1 MSVLIPAFSKVSLTL
16 GLSFRIVSRILLSK
30 DVFLSYSISLFSF
43 SAAVLR
49 LFVMLPELGSSRG
62 VPRWCFHEGHSQWA
76 RGVGAALGDLRALF
90 PSQ

>member
-62 VPRWCFHEGHSQWA
+62 VPRWCFQGHSQWA